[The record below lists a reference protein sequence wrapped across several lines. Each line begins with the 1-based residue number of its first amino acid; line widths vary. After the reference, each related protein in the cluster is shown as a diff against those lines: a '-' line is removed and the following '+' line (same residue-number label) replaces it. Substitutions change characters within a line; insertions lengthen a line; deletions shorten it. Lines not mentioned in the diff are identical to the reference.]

1 MLQPLMLRT
10 VQAYRN
16 PQSQEFLIR
25 IAVYWFV
32 IKRERR
38 CLRLQK
44 SSAMF
49 LMPLHKPW
57 HPDGPAG
64 RCSCARESWRG
75 TACVLRPVRGQ
86 GWLLRVGIAGVR
98 RCSWRGWRL
107 RRLWLRYTWRCT
119 PFCPVGQCLRSAAQS
134 RAGPTQNKGT
144 ARRSAAAGEE
154 AGGLRIWPPAG

>member
-1 MLQPLMLRT
+1 MLLLVGSGLVFFPSDEPEGEGLHTVVAHCT
-10 VQAYRN
+10 VQAGN
-16 PQSQEFLIR
+16 A
-25 IAVYWFV
+25 AVHGGETV
-32 IKRERR
+32 
-38 CLRLQK
+38 
-44 SSAMF
+44 
-49 LMPLHKPW
+49 
-57 HPDGPAG
+57 PAG

-119 PFCPVGQCLRSAAQS
+119 PFCPVGQCLRSTAQS